1 MIGASRFIA
10 SKGLNEE
17 AWLEARKRGVTATQ
31 VARAATPSGFDAE
44 LASWSDPRPIE
55 DNAVMVFG
63 REAEPRISLWLKDR
77 FDVLPTD
84 WVIAHEY
91 EERFLA
97 SPDGLSVDHSRVV
110 EIKTTGKPWEDYRSA
125 PIHYRRQI
133 QWQLFVTGAEA
144 CVFAWMLRADLG
156 ESFADGWFEPRVV
169 IVERDSVM
177 IDALVDVAN
186 RLLEARDSLEL
197 EWMTASA

>member
-17 AWLEARKRGVTATQ
+17 AWLEARRTGVTATQ

-44 LASWSDPRPIE
+44 LASWSDPRPVE
-55 DNAVMVFG
+55 DNAVMAFG

-110 EIKTTGKPWEDYRSA
+110 EIKTTGKPWEDYSSA